1 MTKSAK
7 SPAKKTSSSAPK
19 KGASKRPASKA
30 PATVSEVAAPAAPVP
45 VVVATPESSDNAVV
59 SVVAAGA
66 SESSVPGLQMEFTN
80 YLAKIQQAVS
90 LLSTLRQD
98 FRQLE
103 RRAVRELKAAE
114 KVSNRRKRRAGNR
127 APSGFVK
134 PTKISDELASFL
146 GKDSGTEMAR
156 TEVTREINAYIR
168 QHDLQDKSN
177 GRQINAD
184 DKLSVLLSL
193 TKEDTLTYFNLQRF
207 MSRHFAKA
215 GQPLINSAPSS

>member
-7 SPAKKTSSSAPK
+7 SSAKKTSSSAPK

-30 PATVSEVAAPAAPVP
+30 PATVSEVAGPAAPVP

-59 SVVAAGA
+59 SVVASGA

-193 TKEDTLTYFNLQRF
+193 KKEDTLTYFNLQRF

>member
-1 MTKSAK
+1 MTKTAK
-7 SPAKKTSSSAPK
+7 TPAKKTSSAPK

-30 PATVSEVAAPAAPVP
+30 STAVSAVAPPAAPAP

-59 SVVAAGA
+59 PSAAGGA
-66 SESSVPGLQMEFTN
+66 LESSVPGLQMEFTN

-168 QHDLQDKSN
+168 QNDLQDKSN

-193 TKEDTLTYFNLQRF
+193 KKEDTLTYFNLQRF

>member
-1 MTKSAK
+1 MTKTAK
-7 SPAKKTSSSAPK
+7 TPAKKPSSAPK

-30 PATVSEVAAPAAPVP
+30 STAVSAVAPPAAPAP

-59 SVVAAGA
+59 PSAAGGA
-66 SESSVPGLQMEFTN
+66 LESSVPGLQMEFTN

-168 QHDLQDKSN
+168 QNDLQDKSN

-193 TKEDTLTYFNLQRF
+193 KKEDTLTYFNLQRF

>member
-1 MTKSAK
+1 MTKTAK
-7 SPAKKTSSSAPK
+7 TPAKKTSSAPK

-30 PATVSEVAAPAAPVP
+30 STAVSAVAPPAAPAP

-59 SVVAAGA
+59 PSAAGGPL
-66 SESSVPGLQMEFTN
+66 ESSVPGLQMEFTN

-168 QHDLQDKSN
+168 QNDLQDKSN

-193 TKEDTLTYFNLQRF
+193 KKEDTLTYFNLQRF